1 MCVENNFKKRNCVK
15 ERRGIRGFFFKI
27 YLFLAVAGLHGC
39 KQAFSRCGKQ
49 DLSVVVCGLLIVVDS
64 LVAEHRL

>member
-1 MCVENNFKKRNCVK
+1 MCGKQFQKEKLCKRKKRDK
-15 ERRGIRGFFFKI
+15 RIFFFKI